1 MTYGLGIS
9 ATDFNTANYVQ
20 SVQAMDGLSNAAVS
34 GIYNQSIFGTNGFG
48 YSTIPFAGVNTDQ
61 MLQYQQQ
68 LNNNNLQ
75 LNRQNIDSNLTLNKQ
90 NQAASKLSTA
100 SDDSISR
107 QIASLQRQ
115 VQNNKQDNIMPEY
128 NKLVSA
134 VAQYFEDAG
143 YTNVSEAQI
152 KATAEKMYAQVT
164 GNALVDDIK
173 AHGNSAFG
181 QGFKQV
187 MTFGLESG
195 RTASQNIQSITGEN
209 SDDAP
214 AIAGKWAGRVVA
226 GAALLE
232 GGRLIAKFAKSPA
245 GKATWNVLKKIL

>member
-34 GIYNQSIFGTNGFG
+34 GIYNQSIFGANGFG

-61 MLQYQQQ
+61 MLEYQRK
-68 LNNNNLQ
+68 LNQNNLAI
-75 LNRQNIDSNLTLNKQ
+75 NRQNIDSNLTLNKQ
-90 NQAASKLSTA
+90 NQAASRLTTS

-107 QIASLQRQ
+107 QIAALQRQ

-128 NKLVSA
+128 NKLVAA

-173 AHGNSAFG
+173 AHGHSSFG
-181 QGFKQV
+181 AGFRQV
-187 MTFGLESG
+187 ATFGLASG
-195 RTASQNIQSITGEN
+195 KTTSDNINAITGEN
-209 SDDAP
+209 SNDALST
-214 AIAGKWAGRVVA
+214 AGKWVGRVVGTLTLVE
-226 GAALLE
+226 GARVLV
-232 GGRLIAKFAKSPA
+232 KFAKSPA
-245 GKATWNVLKKIL
+245 GKTALNVLKKIL